1 MASLLDILNFLP
13 IPAPGT
19 SASVAASGLLSEPGS
34 TAYNEQEMAAYQ
46 ASLPTERNLN
56 NVLPKSLV
64 DAAERVKAERQNVID
79 PYAAAVAPLDAKIQD
94 LRRQLPQFRTI
105 DSESKRA
112 AIENQ
117 ISEIQKQKENLRVQT
132 IPRLQAERAA
142 RASGLPTQL
151 VGPNMYA
158 TNINVPLD
166 PETKAAQALRQG
178 IGFGTDKAREQNQGL
193 LSQQQ
198 QQDQGFFGNIGD
210 YINEDFLGRVLAI
223 MARPEAFTDPRG
235 LGAGIARAGQ
245 AVFAQEKEQAAAAAK
260 RQLEYDK
267 MRVDLEKEAIKAGG
281 DKKYTD
287 TVYKTIQQ
295 TTAAKRGMEAIN
307 TYREILSS
315 GAVGGIGGKFEKIL
329 DRAGAIFNLGSG
341 TLADR
346 ATNLRNQL
354 IIELE
359 EAIGSNN
366 LNKTELENSLKSLSD
381 PDSWTKS
388 NQNLNKELDVV
399 FRKLQAIENV
409 GANTLEYFNYE
420 PEAFS
425 RKRPLHIGTRPSNR

>member
-1 MASLLDILNFLP
+1 MPSPSDVFKFLQANP
-13 IPAPGT
+13 
-19 SASVAASGLLSEPGS
+19 GLLAEPGPEA
-34 TAYNEQEMAAYQ
+34 TQPEK
-46 ASLPTERNLN
+46 TGLN
-56 NVLPKSLV
+56 RFFPQTLV
-64 DAAERVKAERQNVID
+64 DSIERVKADREKFID
-79 PYAAAVAPLDAKIQD
+79 PYLKAVAPIEEKITNLKSVNSPFANTENIISD
-94 LRRQLPQFRTI
+94 LNKEKEILRAQAL
-105 DSESKRA
+105 SK
-112 AIENQ
+112 
-117 ISEIQKQKENLRVQT
+117 
-132 IPRLQAERAA
+132 LQADKAA
-142 RASGLPTQL
+142 RASNLPTQQ

-158 TNINVPLD
+158 TSINVPLAT
-166 PETKAAQALRQG
+166 ETKAGVSLRQG
-178 IGFGTDKAREQNQGL
+178 IEQGSKAAIDQKQGL

-198 QQDQGFFGNIGD
+198 PPQEQGFFGNIGE

-260 RQLEYDK
+260 KKLEYDK
-267 MRVDLEKEAIKAGG
+267 IQADLQKEAIKASGG
-281 DKKYTD
+281 KKFTD
-287 TVYKTIQQ
+287 TVYKTIEK
-295 TTAAKRGMEAIN
+295 TTAAKRGMDAIN

-315 GAVGGIGGKFEKIL
+315 GAVGGVGAKFEKII

-366 LNKTELENSLKSLSD
+366 LSATELKNSLNTLSN

-388 NQNLNKELDVV
+388 NANLNKELDIV
-399 FRKLQAIENV
+399 FKKLQNIENV
-409 GANTLEYFNYE
+409 GANTLEYFGYE